1 MSLIMAFCTT
11 HGIIMSGDRCIT
23 TTLDN
28 KKSFCSTMSERKLF
42 LSKKG
47 FGFSYAGSST
57 FRNKPASYWM
67 ERFIMRF
74 DGLDISLYEYVKKL
88 SVAFHTLDNSRNI
101 ILVGCGY
108 QNLNPCVY
116 SVGSSNLTL
125 VDHIKDGTCIAFA
138 GESNLAR
145 TIIEILPLDQKS
157 FTLHDAIQFVQHVT
171 LTLSNAQRFAQ
182 TQMTISPKCDILK
195 ITAANSEWI
204 TRPSSM

>member
-47 FGFSYAGSST
+47 L
-57 FRNKPASYWM
+57 
-67 ERFIMRF
+67 RF